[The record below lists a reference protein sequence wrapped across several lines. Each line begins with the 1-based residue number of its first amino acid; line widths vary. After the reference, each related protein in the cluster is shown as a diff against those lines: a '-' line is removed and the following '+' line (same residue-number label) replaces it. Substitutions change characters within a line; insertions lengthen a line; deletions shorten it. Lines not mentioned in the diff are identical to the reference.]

1 MLTYLADEL
10 RAIDHDRP
18 PERAVRKTLF
28 SLYLWRPARYRR
40 PGCAPG
46 PSAPVADAEV
56 NKHERRSA
64 DLSMSIGWLNVQ
76 SLNNKTDAV
85 SDVIVDRSLDVLAL
99 SETWHV
105 TSNDLCLRR
114 AAPHGYAVTDVPR
127 SVGRGGGVA
136 FIYRKHLK
144 CSRITLPPVTTFETI
159 CIRLT
164 TDNGP
169 VVLLNVYRPG
179 SARVS
184 SLFFDELSSVLELLV
199 LHSCPIVIG
208 GDFNMHVHNAA
219 DTHAL
224 RLSELLSSF
233 DIVQHVQGPTHSSGG
248 TLDLVL
254 TLSSCEADVSTVYP
268 ARCISDHAL
277 VVCILPIAV
286 SAPSTAVQ
294 LMRGWR
300 RADRVA
306 LRRALEDSPL
316 CRPVPADADVD
327 ELFAVYDSTLR
338 EVADRIAPSHAVR
351 RRVGHTAPWFD
362 ADCRA
367 LRRECRRLERR
378 YRRTCTDTDRRQW
391 VDAVRHRLRVYRDK
405 KEEYWSGRI
414 AEHSHSSP
422 MLWRSLSYM
431 LGRDRNVT
439 GATGHSADGFAVFF
453 SRKVEDVMA
462 ATAQSPKPTM
472 TASAPSSMAVFRS
485 CTQAEIRRII
495 MTSPS
500 KSCWLDPVP
509 TFLVREV
516 IDVLLPF
523 VTAMVNASLHQ
534 GRLPTSQK
542 HAVVT
547 PLLKKP
553 GLDTADM
560 ANFRP
565 VSNLTYM
572 SKVVERAVSAQL
584 NAYLAVNGLLPRC
597 QSAYRKQHST
607 ETAMLKVW
615 SDALVAADQRQ
626 VTLLA
631 LLDLSAAFDCV
642 DHSILLQRLELHCG
656 LTGSV
661 LEWLASF
668 VQDRTQQVVYEGEL
682 SSTVSVPFGV
692 PQGSVLGPLL
702 FVLYTAEL
710 CEVVAAHGLMMHQY
724 ADDCQI
730 YISTPVS
737 DASSA
742 VTRLQECLCQVNAW
756 MSSSRLR
763 LNHKKTEVMWLGSR
777 QQLEKLSVQQVT
789 VVSSPVTVSSSA
801 RDLGVIID
809 SQLSLSGHV
818 SALCRSCYH
827 QLRQLRPVTRSLSE
841 VTVKTLV
848 QAFVS
853 CRLDYCNSLLYGM
866 TDELFQR
873 LQGIQNAAA
882 RLVTGTRRREHIT
895 PVLRQLH
902 WLPVRQR
909 VEFKLALLMHKSL
922 LGQLPPYLADDCQL
936 IADSDRRTL
945 RSSHTATFAVRRT
958 YTTFG
963 DRSFAVAGAKIWN
976 SLPSCVRSADFSTD
990 CFKRALKTHL
1000 FG

>member
-10 RAIDHDRP
+10 RAINYDRP

-28 SLYLWRPARYRR
+28 SFHLWRPARCRR
-40 PGCAPG
+40 PGCVLGRGLPA
-46 PSAPVADAEV
+46 ADPEV
-56 NKHERRSA
+56 NKLSRRSA

-85 SDVIVDRSLDVLAL
+85 SDTIVDRSLDVLGL
-99 SETWHV
+99 TETWHV
-105 TSNDLCLRR
+105 TSNDLCLRS
-114 AAPHGYAVTDVPR
+114 AAPHGYAVADVPR
-127 SVGRGGGVA
+127 SAGRGGGVA
-136 FIYRKHLK
+136 VIYRKHLK
-144 CSRITLPPVTTFETI
+144 CSIIALPSVTTFETI
-159 CIRLT
+159 CVRLT

-169 VVLLNVYRPG
+169 VMLLNVYRPG

-184 SLFFDELSSVLELLV
+184 ALFFDELASVLELLV
-199 LHSCPIVIG
+199 LHSCPVVIG
-208 GDFNMHVHNAA
+208 GDFNVHVHDVA
-219 DTHAL
+219 DAHAR
-224 RLSELLSSF
+224 RLNELLLSF

-248 TLDLVL
+248 TLHLVL
-254 TLSSCEADVSTVYP
+254 TFSSCQLDATTVYP

-277 VVCILPIAV
+277 VVCVLPVAV
-286 SAPSTAVQ
+286 STPSTAVQ
-294 LMRGWR
+294 MMRGWR
-300 RADRVA
+300 RADRAA
-306 LRRALEDSPL
+306 LRRVLKDSPL
-316 CRPVPADADVD
+316 CRPVPANTDVD

-338 EVADRIAPSHAVR
+338 EVADRIAPSHAVC

-367 LRRECRRLERR
+367 LRRECRRFERR
-378 YRRTCTDTDRRQW
+378 YRRTRSTADRRQW
-391 VDAVRHRLRVYRDK
+391 VDAVRHRLRVYRNR
-405 KEEYWSGRI
+405 KEEYWTSRI
-414 AEHSHSSP
+414 AEHGRSSP
-422 MLWRSLSYM
+422 MLWRSLSSM
-431 LGRDRNVT
+431 LGRDRDVT
-439 GATGHSADGFAVFF
+439 GATGHTADGFAAFF

-462 ATAQSPKPTM
+462 ATAELPSPDM
-472 TASAPSSMAVFRS
+472 IASAPSSMTAFQP

-495 MTSPS
+495 MRSPS
-500 KSCWLDPVP
+500 KSCSLDPVP

-516 IDVLLPF
+516 IDLLLPF
-523 VTAMVNASLHQ
+523 VTEIVNASLRQ
-534 GRLPTSQK
+534 GRLLTSQK

-584 NAYLAVNGLLPRC
+584 NEYLKDNGLLPRF
-597 QSAYRKQHST
+597 QSAYRKQHLT

-631 LLDLSAAFDCV
+631 LLDLSSAFDCV

-661 LEWLASF
+661 LAWLASF
-668 VQDRTQQVVYEGEL
+668 VQERTQQVIYEGEL
-682 SSTVSVPFGV
+682 SSSVSVPFGV

-702 FVLYTAEL
+702 FVIYTAEL
-710 CEVVAAHGLMMHQY
+710 SEVVAAHGLMLHQY

-730 YISTPVS
+730 YIATPVS

-763 LNHKKTEVMWLGSR
+763 LNQKKTQVMWLGSR
-777 QQLEKLSVQQVT
+777 QQLEGLSVEQVT
-789 VVSSPVTVSSSA
+789 VVSTPVAVSSRA

-841 VTVKTLV
+841 EVVKTLV

-866 TDELFQR
+866 TDDSFRR

-909 VEFKLALLMHKSL
+909 VQFKLALLFHKSL
-922 LGQLPPYLADDCQL
+922 LGQLPLYLADDCQL
-936 IADSDRRTL
+936 IADSGRRTL
-945 RSSHTATFAVRRT
+945 RSSDTATFVVRRT
-958 YTTFG
+958 NSTFG
-963 DRSFAVAGAKIWN
+963 DRSFAVAGARIWN
-976 SLPSCVRSADFSTD
+976 SLPSFLRTPDLSTER
-990 CFKRALKTHL
+990 FKRALKTLL
-1000 FG
+1000 FV